1 MKGKIKIRGRLAQS
15 AVRRRKQSGLLS
27 LEGKIHWTGNLNAM
41 RRSRILKTPF
51 EAGKS
56 GGGPPQSK
64 TWRKFRAAR

>member
-1 MKGKIKIRGRLAQS
+1 MKGKIKIRGRPAQS

-51 EAGKS
+51 EARKS
-56 GGGPPQSK
+56 GGGPPHSK
-64 TWRKFRAAR
+64 T